1 MEIIKHGINYEAP
14 QVKVCPDCKCEFSFA
29 EKDIKRLW
37 GGINEL
43 IYTYIN
49 CPECS
54 KTIIIKDFRK

>member
-14 QVKVCPDCKCEFSFA
+14 QVKVCPDCKCEFSFV

>member
-1 MEIIKHGINYEAP
+1 MEIIKHGKTYEVP
-14 QVKVCPDCKCEFSFA
+14 QEKVCPDCKCEFSFVK
-29 EKDIKRLW
+29 EDIKRLW

-54 KTIIIKDFRK
+54 KTIIIKHF

>member
-1 MEIIKHGINYEAP
+1 MEIIKHGKTYVAP
-14 QVKVCPDCKCEFSFA
+14 QEKVCADCGCIFTYV

-54 KTIIIKDFRK
+54 KTIIINDFRK